1 VSRPGKEYDQD
12 GQCPEL
18 SDVCWKVWE
27 GRDKADSGRGTSEIV
42 QIFTLEIRYFWLKDI
57 TYPNPLSPDD
67 QRLSVETSGNTDCQA
82 SL

>member
-1 VSRPGKEYDQD
+1 MSRTGKEYDQD

-57 TYPNPLSPDD
+57 TYPNPL
-67 QRLSVETSGNTDCQA
+67 R
-82 SL
+82 SLMIRD